1 MENDYAI
8 FRKFPSIAEAQELE
22 VFLNNHNIETVL
34 ADNLPPV
41 DVTFSGST
49 LLHEYEVGLK
59 LEDFEKAE
67 ALLQENAENILD
79 QVDKDYYLF
88 DFTDEELYDILLK
101 SDEWSSLD
109 YTLAVKILE
118 DRGNKIDTTVLKNLK
133 TQRLTDLAKPEGNQK
148 SWIIGGYIFAFLGG
162 LIGLIIGYSIWT
174 SKKVLPNGEKVY
186 SYSENDRNQ
195 GKTIFYIGIIVL
207 PITIIIKLLGYI

>member
-22 VFLNNHNIETVL
+22 VFLNNHNIESVL
-34 ADNLPPV
+34 ADNLAPV
-41 DVTFSGST
+41 DVHYSGST

-59 LEDFEKAE
+59 LVDFEKAE
-67 ALLQENAENILD
+67 ALLQKNAENILD
-79 QVDKDYYLF
+79 QVEKDYYLF

-118 DRGNKIDTTVLKNLK
+118 DRGKTIDTVVLKNLK
-133 TQRLTDLAKPEGNQK
+133 TQRLADLSKPEDNQT

-195 GKTIFYIGIIVL
+195 GKNIFYIGIIVF
-207 PITIIIKLLGYI
+207 PITLIIKLLGFI